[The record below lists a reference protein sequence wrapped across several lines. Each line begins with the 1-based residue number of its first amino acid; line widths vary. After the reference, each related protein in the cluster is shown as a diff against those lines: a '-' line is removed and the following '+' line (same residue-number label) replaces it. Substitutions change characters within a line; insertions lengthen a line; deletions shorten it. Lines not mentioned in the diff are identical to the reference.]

1 MYKCV
6 GIFLKVV
13 EYLIVLV
20 KENVSRNSA
29 EFYGPGFDPG
39 TSGSNTATREAGVQE
54 ILQTDCGACIQC

>member
-1 MYKCV
+1 MYKCA

-20 KENVSRNSA
+20 KENSA
-29 EFYGPGFDPG
+29 DFYGPGFDPG
-39 TSGSNTATREAGVQE
+39 KSGSNNATREAGVQE